1 MFCLKPLAG
10 LCLHSLAKKHLRSGK
25 SSIWGLRRVFDCRG
39 GCHPHPHPC
48 LCSSV
53 QLQVLLL
60 YKLVLIRQPSHFCQ
74 EPSAGH
80 IPNWVEEEFLA
91 FFHCLPRVLN
101 SSRMKKKQKKTRKA
115 SFISDVWNQ
124 YVIYL
129 TLQGMK
135 RKKKKKKEGSGANK
149 KCTWGI
155 TNSPLTV
162 RPVLFYL
169 WPCLLTVW
177 TQCHPHTSEQCKYQ
191 FCLVNKE
198 EQCGCLHEHCHL
210 ASTAQMWSLHS

>member
-1 MFCLKPLAG
+1 
-10 LCLHSLAKKHLRSGK
+10 
-25 SSIWGLRRVFDCRG
+25 LRRVFDCRG

-135 RKKKKKKEGSGANK
+135 RKKKKKKR
-149 KCTWGI
+149 GI
-155 TNSPLTV
+155 WSQQEMYLRNHKLTTDSQACAVLPLTLLV
-162 RPVLFYL
+162 DCVDPMSPTYIRAVQVSVLL
-169 WPCLLTVW
+169 GEQGRTVW
-177 TQCHPHTSEQCKYQ
+177 M
-191 FCLVNKE
+191 F
-198 EQCGCLHEHCHL
+198 
-210 ASTAQMWSLHS
+210 A

>member
-135 RKKKKKKEGSGANK
+135 RKKKKKRDLEPTRNVLEESQTHHWQSGLCCFTFDLACWLCGPNVTHIHQSSASISSAWWTRK
-149 KCTWGI
+149 
-155 TNSPLTV
+155 NSVDVCMNIVT
-162 RPVLFYL
+162 
-169 WPCLLTVW
+169 
-177 TQCHPHTSEQCKYQ
+177 
-191 FCLVNKE
+191 
-198 EQCGCLHEHCHL
+198 
-210 ASTAQMWSLHS
+210 